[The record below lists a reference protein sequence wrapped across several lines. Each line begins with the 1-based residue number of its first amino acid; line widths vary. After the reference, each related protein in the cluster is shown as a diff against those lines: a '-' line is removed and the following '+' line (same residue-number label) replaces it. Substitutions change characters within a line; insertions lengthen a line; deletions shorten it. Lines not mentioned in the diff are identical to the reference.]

1 MLLKVTLYRDGAK
14 ISLVREVVAE
24 FDDAEKIGV
33 LVGRQVRDWLRARPF
48 RASGTRVRF
57 DVHAWWTT
65 ASSSTSGS
73 AFVPVEDQPPKPRRK
88 RRRK

>member
-1 MLLKVTLYRDGAK
+1 MQLKVTLYRDGAK

-57 DVHAWWTT
+57 DVRAWWTNGT
-65 ASSSTSGS
+65 KAEPEVEED
-73 AFVPVEDQPPKPRRK
+73 AVEDQPPKPRRK